1 MYQQE
6 EKNQPQ
12 SLRPFL
18 TIWGGQAVSLIGS
31 QLVQFGLVW
40 YLTTTTGSATVLA
53 LASLVAIL
61 PQVLLGPLA
70 GALVDRWDRRLVM
83 LTADA
88 IVAGATLILAALFW
102 FDVVQVWHIYTLLFI
117 RAVGGAFHWPAMQA
131 STTLLVPEKHLARI
145 AGFNQGLMG
154 AANIV
159 SPPIGALLITIMPL
173 QGVLLIDVVTAAFAI
188 IPLLFVHIPNP
199 TKQIDETGE
208 QASVWSEVRGGLRL
222 VGRWQ
227 ALKYILVMA
236 MLINLLI
243 TPAFSLLPILVTRY
257 FGGGALELAWMEASW
272 GVGMVAGGILLGVW
286 GGFKNRMT
294 TTASALTLMG
304 AGLVVVGMVPTSG
317 FYIALTFLFLSGTMN
332 PIVNGSLFAA
342 LQANV
347 PADMQGRIFTL
358 IMSGSSAMAPL
369 GLIIAGPVADLW
381 GTQFWI
387 LLGGIITVIM
397 GLSIWFMP
405 TLMNFEQEA
414 RQLFVQTT

>member
-1 MYQQE
+1 MSQPQSP
-6 EKNQPQ
+6 QPQ

-18 TIWGGQAVSLIGS
+18 TIWGGQAFSLIGS

-70 GALVDRWDRRLVM
+70 GALIDRWDRRMVM

-88 IVAGATLILAALFW
+88 LVAAATLVLATLFW
-102 FDVVQVWHIYTLLFI
+102 FDVVQVWHIYTLMFI

-131 STTLLVPEKHLARI
+131 STTLLVPEQHLARI

-154 AANIV
+154 AANII
-159 SPPIGALLITIMPL
+159 SPPIGALLITVMPL
-173 QGVLLIDVVTAAFAI
+173 QGVLLIDVVTAALAI
-188 IPLLFVHIPNP
+188 IPLLFVHIPSP
-199 TKQIDETGE
+199 IRQTDSS
-208 QASVWSEVRGGLRL
+208 AAPPSVWSEVRGGLSL

-236 MLINLLI
+236 MLINLLM
-243 TPAFSLLPILVTRY
+243 TPAFSLLPILVTRF

-272 GVGMVAGGILLGVW
+272 GVGMVAGGLLLGIW
-286 GGFKNRMT
+286 GGFRNRMV
-294 TTASALTLMG
+294 TTAMALTLMG
-304 AGLVVVGMVPTSG
+304 VGLVVVGLVPASG
-317 FYIALTFLFLSGTMN
+317 FYIALTFLFLSGIMN

-342 LQANV
+342 LQSTV

-358 IMSGSSAMAPL
+358 IMSGSTAMAPL
-369 GLIIAGPVADLW
+369 GLIVAGPIADLW
-381 GTQFWI
+381 GTQFWM
-387 LLGGIITVIM
+387 LVGGLITVMM

-405 TLMNFEQEA
+405 ILMNFEEDA
-414 RQLFVQTT
+414 HKLFVQTI